1 MLTCIGAGS
10 ASQGGDPFDYVGA
23 YKQSKLRETVMSKID
38 EFKAAKS
45 GENKIS
51 FLTEYAASSK
61 TQRKV
66 VMERILKIYWR
77 SPS

>member
-10 ASQGGDPFDYVGA
+10 ASQAGEPFDYVA
-23 YKQSKLRETVMSKID
+23 AFKQSKLREVAVANIEKFNADKTD
-38 EFKAAKS
+38 
-45 GENKIS
+45 ENKIH
-51 FLTEYAASSK
+51 FNTKFATSK
-61 TQRKV
+61 TTQRKV

>member
-10 ASQGGDPFDYVGA
+10 ASQAGEPFDYVA
-23 YKQSKLRETVMSKID
+23 AFKQSKLRETAMAKIEQFNAD
-38 EFKAAKS
+38 KTDD
-45 GENKIS
+45 NKIAFS
-51 FLTEYAASSK
+51 TEFATSK
-61 TQRKV
+61 LTQRKV